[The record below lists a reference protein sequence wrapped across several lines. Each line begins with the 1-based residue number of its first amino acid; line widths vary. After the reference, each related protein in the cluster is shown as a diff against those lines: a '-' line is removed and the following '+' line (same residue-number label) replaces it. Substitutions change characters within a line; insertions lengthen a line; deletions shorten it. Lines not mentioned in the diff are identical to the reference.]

1 MVDSAGSAGPDT
13 CAAVVHFPL
22 CQSSGYGSSDNAQ
35 LVCRGNP
42 EDLSVKIFKWLIL
55 ISLLCAL
62 PLFLIKLI
70 RRTGTSDDHDMRY
83 DIDDYV
89 AEEL

>member
-1 MVDSAGSAGPDT
+1 
-13 CAAVVHFPL
+13 
-22 CQSSGYGSSDNAQ
+22 
-35 LVCRGNP
+35 
-42 EDLSVKIFKWLIL
+42 VKIFKWLIL